1 MSAWIPHRVVVVAVA
16 AACTAA
22 PARTP
27 AHDPHRYPVP
37 AAVGQLVVD
46 DAAFAAFARAVRRDL
61 EDDLGR
67 PLSDASAIRERRFVL
82 AMLDA
87 LDDRWPEAI
96 AELDRIRALE
106 PDARARVMTGLTI
119 RVWADARAH
128 GGDPREAFRGAL
140 ERAIATLPV
149 DLVADDLSELRTMG
163 QAFTPEL
170 CRQLVDQAVGPRVQH
185 QAISLDD
192 AHVVIFQR
200 YAVQRLVPVGPVID
214 AVLAAHGIAAK
225 TG

>member
-1 MSAWIPHRVVVVAVA
+1 MLALALA

-22 PARTP
+22 PPRTAAP
-27 AHDPHRYPVP
+27 EAHRYPVP
-37 AAVGQLVVD
+37 AAVGQLVID
-46 DAAFAAFARAVRRDL
+46 DAAFSAFARAVRRDL

-67 PLSDASAIRERRFVL
+67 PTSDPPAIRNRRFLL

-106 PDARARVMTGLTI
+106 TDPRARLMTGLTI
-119 RVWADARAH
+119 RIWADARSH

-140 ERAIATLPV
+140 ERTIAALPIE
-149 DLVADDLSELRTMG
+149 LVKVELSELRAMG

-170 CRQLVDQAVGPRVQH
+170 CRQLVDQAIGPRVRH
-185 QAISLDD
+185 ATISLDD
-192 AHVVIFQR
+192 TRAVIFQR
-200 YAVQRLVPVGPVID
+200 YAVKRLVPVGPVID
-214 AVLAAHGIAAK
+214 AVLAAHGIAPS
-225 TG
+225 TE